1 VVGDYYIF
9 GENGPDGEV
18 ARLRREFDV
27 NSPRDLDTFKAM
39 DEAHRRLYRSRPQ
52 LPAAGGGHGDP
63 LGGAAA
69 PLRPNG
75 MGAVAV
81 VPTSRMDVT
90 LLKNNGIVY
99 VGYLSGL
106 GSLREAVFD
115 HSRFAVGSSYDEI
128 IDQRS
133 GHHFMATSHLN
144 NSDAEGEDY
153 ALISSFAG
161 VDGNRIIVIA
171 GTRDAALMQAA
182 DYVTRPETLA
192 ILEAR
197 IGKAQAFEAL
207 LGIHAMHNIGL
218 EARLI
223 EASPRSD
230 PTWQK
235 NDKRAF
241 PRSVGQHRRQ
251 RALSP
256 AVSPVDGSGRSAPG
270 DRAKRQ
276 WPEARPDAAPPP
288 PREPLRPRSDRR
300 RWRPA
305 RPASRTP
312 CH

>member
-1 VVGDYYIF
+1 MRPTGDYI
-9 GENGPDGEV
+9 
-18 ARLRREFDV
+18 
-27 NSPRDLDTFKAM
+27 DLG
-39 DEAHRRLYRSRPQ
+39 LSY
-52 LPAAGGGHGDP
+52 LP
-63 LGGAAA
+63 LGVGTAIRSVA
-69 PLRPNG
+69 PLLRFGPNG

-235 NDKRAF
+235 NDSEHF
-241 PRSVGQHRRQ
+241 PDQLGNTAAS
-251 RALSP
+251 AL
-256 AVSPVDGSGRSAPG
+256 
-270 DRAKRQ
+270 
-276 WPEARPDAAPPP
+276 
-288 PREPLRPRSDRR
+288 
-300 RWRPA
+300 
-305 RPASRTP
+305 
-312 CH
+312 

>member
-1 VVGDYYIF
+1 MWWLAAALLAPFLTLALGWQIGRWQDDPGHLGDIQHSALWQPLFAHSRRAAIVVGDYYIF

-39 DEAHRRLYRSRPQ
+39 DEAHRRDYIDLGLSY
-52 LPAAGGGHGDP
+52 LP
-63 LGGAAA
+63 LGVGTAIRSVA
-69 PLRPNG
+69 PLLRFGPNG

-235 NDKRAF
+235 NDSEHF
-241 PRSVGQHRRQ
+241 PDQLGNTAAS
-251 RALSP
+251 AL
-256 AVSPVDGSGRSAPG
+256 
-270 DRAKRQ
+270 
-276 WPEARPDAAPPP
+276 
-288 PREPLRPRSDRR
+288 
-300 RWRPA
+300 
-305 RPASRTP
+305 
-312 CH
+312 